1 MDVAAAAANVVV
13 REEERE
19 VTEREEE
26 MVGAVPTASGSL
38 GCGQVLFLTES
49 GQNSRIL
56 LTTVLSMT
64 DPLVVHDHQC
74 WDSSRP

>member
-1 MDVAAAAANVVV
+1 MVVDVAAAAANVVV

-38 GCGQVLFLTES
+38 GCGQVVSLTES

-56 LTTVLSMT
+56 L
-64 DPLVVHDHQC
+64 
-74 WDSSRP
+74 